1 MFTKDVQDWIDA
13 QGNPKKCAELFGKLV
28 NNVQLKE
35 SRGKVVDTMIEN
47 ESNADRSR
55 RLNTRRALLNK

>member
-13 QGNPKKCAELFGKLV
+13 QGNPKKCAELFGKLI
-28 NNVQLKE
+28 NNVQMNE
-35 SRGKVVDTMIEN
+35 SRVKVVDTIIEN